1 MNTQLAERNNY
12 SMVEKVVIEG
22 DLSQLSPQE
31 RVTYY
36 RQVCDSVGLNPLT
49 KPFEY
54 IRLNSKLTL
63 YAKRDATDQLRKIHV
78 ISIEIKSREV
88 VEDCY
93 VVTAQA
99 KDKEGRTDEA
109 IGAVNIANLKG
120 EARANAMMKAE
131 TKAKRRVT
139 LSIAGMGFL
148 DETEISS
155 IAGADSV
162 LVDQET
168 GEIKGKITGDTIDQA
183 KVFKAVVWFKEIIDA
198 DNIEVY
204 HQKVKDAWERLTND
218 ERSAVHE
225 QLQDKASSS
234 KRAYKNILKLYLDH
248 VPEESIPEGVRE

>member
-1 MNTQLAERNNY
+1 VSTQLAERSNY

-54 IRLNSKLTL
+54 IRLNSKLIL

-120 EARANAMMKAE
+120 EVRANAMMKAE

-148 DETEISS
+148 DETEIGS
-155 IAGADSV
+155 IGDSV

-183 KVFKAVVWFKEIIDA
+183 KVFKAVVWFKEIIDV
-198 DNIEVY
+198 DKIEVY
-204 HQKVKDAWERLTND
+204 HEKVKEAWERLSND
-218 ERSAVHE
+218 ERTAVHE
-225 QLQDKASSS
+225 QLGDKANGS

-248 VPEESIPEGVRE
+248 VPEESIPEAVRE

>member
-63 YAKRDATDQLRKIHV
+63 YAKRDATDQLRKIHGV
-78 ISIEIKSREV
+78 SIEIKAGRSWRTATSLQRRPRIRKAEPMRLSERSTSPTSRAR
-88 VEDCY
+88 Y
-93 VVTAQA
+93 
-99 KDKEGRTDEA
+99 
-109 IGAVNIANLKG
+109 
-120 EARANAMMKAE
+120 RANAMMKAE

-183 KVFKAVVWFKEIIDA
+183 KVFKAVSWFKEIIDV
-198 DNIEVY
+198 DKIEVY
-204 HQKVKDAWERLTND
+204 HEKVKEAWERLSND
-218 ERSAVHE
+218 ERTAVHE
-225 QLQDKASSS
+225 QLQDKANGS